1 MSKEMIGWLIVG
13 VCLLW
18 GLLRTGDW
26 VEPSFV
32 LNFLAI
38 GGFCFGIHL
47 TKDKDDKEE

>member
-47 TKDKDDKEE
+47 TKDKEGKEE